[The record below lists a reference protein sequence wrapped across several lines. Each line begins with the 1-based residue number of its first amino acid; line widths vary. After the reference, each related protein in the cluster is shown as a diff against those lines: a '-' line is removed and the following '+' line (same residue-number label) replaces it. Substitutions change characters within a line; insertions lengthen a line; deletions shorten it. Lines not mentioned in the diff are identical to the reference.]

1 MLASGCGALPQQWNL
16 HTPDRHDASDNAAHS
31 NPGVSNVVVVV
42 VVKVVVVVVFVIV
55 VVVTVVIE
63 VVVLL
68 TVVVVNVVMDVVV
81 AVVDEMLV
89 VVAVVVVAVAATAAL
104 LAAPSAH
111 RADWLPSYEGPAN
124 VAPDDTD
131 AGPLLPPYS
140 LWPHTVMEPSSFNA
154 ANA

>member
-31 NPGVSNVVVVV
+31 NPGASNVVVVV
-42 VVKVVVVVVFVIV
+42 VNVVVVVVFVIV

-68 TVVVVNVVMDVVV
+68 TVVVVNVVMEVVV

-89 VVAVVVVAVAATAAL
+89 VVAVAVVTVAATAAL

-131 AGPLLPPYS
+131 AGPLLPPE
-140 LWPHTVMEPSSFNA
+140 LLEPHTVTEPSSFTA
-154 ANA
+154 ANAR